1 MLRMIGRGLVAVL
14 GLIVIYLA
22 LIYAASES
30 GEVVQLVTQDSQGQ
44 EATTRL
50 WVAEDDGSMWLRAD
64 QGSGWYQRLITHDAQ
79 NPATLIRGDQR
90 YEVVAKA
97 EPVQIA
103 RLNTLMAEKYGLGD
117 SVVAALAGSPE
128 NGVAVR
134 LVTAATED

>member
-1 MLRMIGRGLVAVL
+1 MIGRGLAAVL

-79 NPATLIRGDQR
+79 NPAKVIRGDQR

-97 EPVQIA
+97 EHVQIA
-103 RLNTLMAEKYGLGD
+103 RLNALMAEKYGLGD

-134 LVTAATED
+134 LVPAATED